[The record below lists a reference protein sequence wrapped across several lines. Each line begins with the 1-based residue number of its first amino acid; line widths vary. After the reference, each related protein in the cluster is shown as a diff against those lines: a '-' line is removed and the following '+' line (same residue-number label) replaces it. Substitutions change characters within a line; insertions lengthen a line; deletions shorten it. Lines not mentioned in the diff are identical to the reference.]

1 MAAPR
6 RVIALVS
13 DAAQRQQLQEIARSR
28 TEPASRV
35 ERARIIL
42 GYLAEPSAYAVACAV
57 GVTAQTVS
65 RCLDRAAE
73 LGVIEALDDRQR
85 TGRDPTIT
93 AEARTWLVALA
104 CQSRRRW
111 GIRTSCGRR
120 GCWPRMPVIGAQ
132 PPATPV
138 WPNSLKGRCARSSRS
153 RGQAAQGALLPG
165 EARSGIRA
173 KMAEILCIYRQVAV
187 LREQG
192 QAAALRACHA
202 GADQHVEDF
211 ALVIDGTPQVHP
223 PAGDPHHHLVEV
235 PSVARTRPAL
245 PQPSRDPRT
254 ELQHPSPH
262 RFVGDVEPSFGQE
275 LLDIAIAQSEPEIE
289 PDRAG

>member
-65 RCLDRAAE
+65 RCLYRAAE

-202 GADQHVEDF
+202 GADQHVEGFRPRDRRHATGTSACRRSAPPSRRSAIGRSDAAGAAAAVARSPDRTSAPIAAPF
-211 ALVIDGTPQVHP
+211 RRRCRALVWPGAPRH
-223 PAGDPHHHLVEV
+223 
-235 PSVARTRPAL
+235 
-245 PQPSRDPRT
+245 RD
-254 ELQHPSPH
+254 S
-262 RFVGDVEPSFGQE
+262 
-275 LLDIAIAQSEPEIE
+275 SE
-289 PDRAG
+289 

>member
-42 GYLAEPSAYAVACAV
+42 GYLAQPSAYAVARAV

-104 CQSRRRW
+104 CQKPKALGYSHELWTTRLLAAHARDRGPAAGHPSVAKLAQGTVCKILAITRSSRTRCAITWRSAIRNSSQDGGNPVHLSPSRGVARAGTSRSAARLSRRR
-111 GIRTSCGRR
+111 
-120 GCWPRMPVIGAQ
+120 
-132 PPATPV
+132 
-138 WPNSLKGRCARSSRS
+138 
-153 RGQAAQGALLPG
+153 
-165 EARSGIRA
+165 
-173 KMAEILCIYRQVAV
+173 
-187 LREQG
+187 
-192 QAAALRACHA
+192 
-202 GADQHVEDF
+202 
-211 ALVIDGTPQVHP
+211 
-223 PAGDPHHHLVEV
+223 
-235 PSVARTRPAL
+235 
-245 PQPSRDPRT
+245 
-254 ELQHPSPH
+254 
-262 RFVGDVEPSFGQE
+262 
-275 LLDIAIAQSEPEIE
+275 
-289 PDRAG
+289 

>member
-1 MAAPR
+1 
-6 RVIALVS
+6 VIALVS

-28 TEPASRV
+28 PEPASRV

-42 GYLAEPSAYAVACAV
+42 GYLAEPSAYAV

-93 AEARTWLVALA
+93 LEARTWLVALA
-104 CQSRRRW
+104 CQKPKALGYSHELWTTRLLAAHARD
-111 GIRTSCGRR
+111 R
-120 GCWPRMPVIGAQ
+120 GP

-138 WPNSLKGRCARSSRS
+138 WPNSPKGWCARSSPITRS
-153 RGQAAQGALLPG
+153 SRTRACPRESGGALLPG
-165 EARSGIRA
+165 KARSGIRA

-192 QAAALRACHA
+192 QGAASAA
-202 GADQHVEDF
+202 E
-211 ALVIDGTPQVHP
+211 GTQ
-223 PAGDPHHHLVEV
+223 G
-235 PSVARTRPAL
+235 S
-245 PQPSRDPRT
+245 Q
-254 ELQHPSPH
+254 
-262 RFVGDVEPSFGQE
+262 
-275 LLDIAIAQSEPEIE
+275 AIISYDEKPGIQAIGH
-289 PDRAG
+289 DRAGSSAAAWHQPDRDA